1 MEKNPLV
8 SIIMNCHN
16 SSYYLRCAI
25 DSVYAQTYSNWEIIF
40 YDNASSDTSS
50 EIAQSYDQKI
60 KYFYIDKKIK
70 LGNARNN
77 ALSKAK
83 GLYVAFLDCDDEFLP
98 NKIHDQILVMHNNKA
113 DMSYGS
119 AFHVNEKSNLIKKK
133 RVSNKKGRLFK
144 NLLMNYNINMQT
156 VMIKKSMIY
165 EYDLNFNQSLSFSP
179 DYDLFMEIALIGKT
193 VSIKKIL
200 SKYRLHN
207 NSLTQKSQHL
217 ICKEGLFTLERIE
230 KKYSYINKKYSFYLK
245 YAKSVFRMQEAIS
258 CLQNNSSEK
267 AKKVLTKKFPIY
279 PKSLILLFLIYLGL
293 SPRLILIIIR
303 RAK

>member
-1 MEKNPLV
+1 MEKSPLV

-16 SSYYLRCAI
+16 SSYYLRRAI
-25 DSVYAQTYSNWEIIF
+25 DSVYEQTYLNWEIIF

-50 EIAQSYDQKI
+50 QIAQSYDKKV
-60 KYFYIDKKIK
+60 KYFNIDKKIK

-77 ALSKAK
+77 ALLKAK
-83 GLYVAFLDCDDEFLP
+83 GLYFAFLDCDDEFLP
-98 NKIHDQILVMHNNKA
+98 NKIHDQILVMQNDKA
-113 DMSYGS
+113 DISYGS
-119 AFHVNEKSNLIKKK
+119 VFYINEKSNLVKKK
-133 RVSNKKGRLFK
+133 RVSNKKGKLFK

-165 EYDLNFNQSLSFSP
+165 EYDLNFNESLAFSP

-193 VSIKKIL
+193 VSIKKYL

-207 NSLTQKSQHL
+207 HSLTQKSQHL
-217 ICKEGLFTLERIE
+217 ICKEGLYTLGRLE
-230 KKYSYINKKYSFYLK
+230 KKYGSINKKYSFYLK

-258 CLQNNSSEK
+258 CLQNNSSEQ
-267 AKKVLTKKFPIY
+267 AKNVLTKRFPIY

-303 RAK
+303 KAK